1 MPRTT
6 TSSRAAKA
14 KLADAEFENV
24 AGENDGV
31 RERILREATRLF
43 AERGYSGVSIQAIS
57 EAVGVTRPTLVYHFG
72 SKDAL
77 RREVLGALIGH
88 WQAELPRLIAST
100 RGQPRLDALMGAL
113 FQFFLDDQNRAR
125 LLLREALDAPEQLE
139 AALREQM
146 QPWIGLLTQTMHAAR
161 DDQTGKPALR
171 PNQRIR
177 PETDIESY
185 VMLVATTAIGVL
197 AIGDRTKALVS
208 PEPTLPTQLRELSR
222 IAKIALFAPQES

>member
-1 MPRTT
+1 MPRTN
-6 TSSRAAKA
+6 SSRAAKA
-14 KLADAEFENV
+14 KLADADL
-24 AGENDGV
+24 ENDGV
-31 RERILREATRLF
+31 RDRILREATRLF

-77 RREVLGALIGH
+77 RREVLGALISH

-100 RGQPRLDALMGAL
+100 RGQPRLDALMEAL

-161 DDQTGKPALR
+161 DD
-171 PNQRIR
+171 QRIR

>member
-1 MPRTT
+1 MPRT

-14 KLADAEFENV
+14 KPAGADL
-24 AGENDGV
+24 ENDGV
-31 RERILREATRLF
+31 RDRILREATRLF

-161 DDQTGKPALR
+161 DDQ
-171 PNQRIR
+171 RIR

>member
-1 MPRTT
+1 MPRT

-14 KLADAEFENV
+14 KPAGADL
-24 AGENDGV
+24 ENDGV
-31 RERILREATRLF
+31 RDRILREATRLF

-139 AALREQM
+139 EALREQM

-161 DDQTGKPALR
+161 DD
-171 PNQRIR
+171 QRIR